1 MKVKCLAVDVDGTIT
16 EDGGLIDLNAA
27 FALRWMENLGIKV
40 ILVSGRSVWEV
51 FSLAIYLGTTRVVVC
66 ENGGV
71 IAFSPIDILLLSD
84 KYQSLIAYE
93 CLSKKIDSLKLK
105 LVFPRFTEVVLERTF
120 DINYAKKILIEEGLP
135 IIINDSK
142 YAYHLT
148 HKDVNKGR
156 GLIIA
161 LKYLKIEPESCI
173 AIGDSE
179 TDIPMF
185 KVCGYSIALDNSSDS
200 VKAEASYSVPLG
212 YGKGLVNAVNHI
224 AENFLSI

>member
-1 MKVKCLAVDVDGTIT
+1 MESLAVDVDGTIT
-16 EDGGLIDLNAA
+16 EDGGVIDLDAA
-27 FALRWMENLGIKV
+27 FTLRWMEKSGIRV
-40 ILVSGRSVWEV
+40 LLVSGRSVWEV

-71 IAFSPIDILLLSD
+71 IAFSPVDMLLLAD
-84 KYQSLIAYE
+84 KYQSLIAYDY
-93 CLSKKIDSLKLK
+93 LSKRIEGLRLK

-120 DINYAKKILIEEGLP
+120 DINYAKRLLVEGGLP
-135 IIINDSK
+135 IDINDSK

-161 LKYLKIEPESCI
+161 LKYLKIDPKSCI

-179 TDIPMF
+179 TDISMF
-185 KVCGYSIALDNSSDS
+185 KVCGYSIALGNSPDS
-200 VKAEASYSVPLG
+200 VKAEASYSVPSK
-212 YGKGLVNAVNHI
+212 YGKGLVEAVHYI
-224 AENFLSI
+224 VEKFLSP